1 MLPYSDRHWLNFFTA
16 VGRPELMEDPR
27 FSTYRARIGSIGDL
41 YGYVGECTPE
51 RTTADWVAI
60 CEEQQI
66 PCMPIA
72 DLDDLIEDEHLKA
85 VGMFEKHTHPTEGE
99 TLLVRPPVNY
109 SKTPSTIRTH
119 APRFGEHNAEVLRE
133 IGYHEIEIDRLSAD
147 GAVLQDMVLPH

>member
-1 MLPYSDRHWLNFFTA
+1 
-16 VGRPELMEDPR
+16 
-27 FSTYRARIGSIGDL
+27 
-41 YGYVGECTPE
+41 
-51 RTTADWVAI
+51 
-60 CEEQQI
+60 
-66 PCMPIA
+66 MPIA

-133 IGYHEIEIDRLSAD
+133 IGYDEGEIEKLSAD
-147 GAVLQDMVLPH
+147 GAVLQDTGTE